1 MKVKFVKE
9 QSELRVSS
17 QEETDWVEID
27 EKDIPRLERAMD
39 DRGYIM
45 VIYKDI
51 YDILDDLKI
60 NKLKEDRYLVE
71 VIDEEGMIFDHIYL
85 NASSEDEAITIAKYG
100 TSYKNHTYRAYVANG
115 CFLDE
120 WFKMTGNFKILDYFS
135 ELDISTMKP
144 EWVVEIVQD

>member
-120 WFKMTGNFKILDYFS
+120 
-135 ELDISTMKP
+135 
-144 EWVVEIVQD
+144 